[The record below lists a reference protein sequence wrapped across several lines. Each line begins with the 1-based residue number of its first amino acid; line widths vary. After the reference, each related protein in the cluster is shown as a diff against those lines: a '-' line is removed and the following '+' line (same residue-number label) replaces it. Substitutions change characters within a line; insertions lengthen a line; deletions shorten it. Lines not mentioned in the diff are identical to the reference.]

1 MNITRVFAVIGIL
14 CLVLIGLSACPAPE
28 TADETPEGAS
38 TQAPSNANA
47 PDFSSLDPT
56 KPISSIGAISK
67 SADDTSNDDATDD
80 DENADNAP
88 PVDDEEPV
96 EPGEPEDARTQI
108 ISGEIAGIDLEA
120 NIIRLKIAGSSSDD
134 AIEYPVADSYPKCLK
149 CGMDM
154 PVEVGDKGD
163 FVLVALPDGNAAF
176 AGPFCDGD
184 CAEGGE
190 PCEGC
195 PRHND
200 QKKEA

>member
-38 TQAPSNANA
+38 TQAPSNARGGVEGI
-47 PDFSSLDPT
+47 DPSI
-56 KPISSIGAISK
+56 PISSTSPPPTPAGNGSEDD
-67 SADDTSNDDATDD
+67 STEDNGEDADDTPPADGDETADPDAKS
-80 DENADNAP
+80 
-88 PVDDEEPV
+88 
-96 EPGEPEDARTQI
+96 GARTQI